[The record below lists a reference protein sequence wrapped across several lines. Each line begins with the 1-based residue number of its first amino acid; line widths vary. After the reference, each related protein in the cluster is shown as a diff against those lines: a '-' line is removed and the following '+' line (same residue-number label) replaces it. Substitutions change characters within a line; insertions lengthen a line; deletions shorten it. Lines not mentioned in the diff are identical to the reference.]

1 MEAGAGEGGGVN
13 DADEYVAEKGDAKD
27 FALWK
32 AYKEEDGPVYW
43 ETALGKGRPGWHIEC
58 SAMARKFLGITVDV
72 HAGGVD
78 LVFPHHENEVAQ
90 SEAANGG
97 RTFCNCWV
105 HNGFVNVENEKMSKS
120 KGNFVTL
127 KGSLKG
133 GVELRAFRYLVV
145 TSQYR
150 SPLNF
155 NKEGLE
161 GAKKTVMRLD
171 KLRKSLMEV
180 VEGGKEDEEE
190 GGGGME
196 EVIEKAL
203 KGFEAGM
210 ADDLNTP
217 RAAAALFAL
226 VKGAEKALKSTPSSL
241 PPSEARK
248 VVVALERMDEVLGIF
263 YDPPSVEGGGEGGKE
278 GGGPVVVTLAELPVE
293 AQELVRRRGEAKE
306 RKEWGEADEC
316 RDALKTR
323 FGVVLKDVKGGE
335 VQIVREG

>member
-1 MEAGAGEGGGVN
+1 METGAGEGGGVN

-32 AYKEEDGPVYW
+32 AYKEEDGPVFW

-58 SAMARKFLGITVDV
+58 SAMARKYLGVTVDV

-97 RTFCNCWV
+97 KRFCNCWV

-120 KGNFVTL
+120 KGNFLTL
-127 KGSLKG
+127 KGSLRG
-133 GVELRAFRYLVV
+133 GLELRAFRYLVV

-171 KLRKSLMEV
+171 KLRKRLLEV
-180 VEGGKEDEEE
+180 VEDGEEDE
-190 GGGGME
+190 GGVGMKG
-196 EVIEKAL
+196 VIEKAL

-217 RAAAALFAL
+217 RAAAALFTL
-226 VKGAEKALKSTPSSL
+226 VKGAEKALKSTPCSL

-248 VVVALERMDEVLGIF
+248 VLVALERMDEVLGIF
-263 YDPPSVEGGGEGGKE
+263 YDPPSVEGEGEGGDE
-278 GGGPVVVTLAELPVE
+278 GGGPVMVTLTDLPVK
-293 AQELVRRRGEAKE
+293 AQELVRKRGEAKE
-306 RKEWGEADEC
+306 RKKWGEADGY
-316 RDALKTR
+316 RDELKSK